1 MNNQLQCTVVTPSL
15 NQGAYLDE
23 ALRSVGVQRPAA
35 LEHLVIDGGS
45 RDGSLDILRRHAAGS
60 RTQLRWVSEPD
71 RGQSHALNKGFLQ
84 ARGEIVGWLNSD
96 DRYLPGCFTAI
107 ARAFAAYP
115 EADVIY
121 GDYNWIDERG
131 RVFRIRREIEFSYFV
146 LLYHRVRY
154 IPTTATFFR
163 RRIFEEGN
171 LLDERLHFAMDY
183 EFFLRLSSRGYG
195 FRHIPVVLA
204 DFRFHRASK
213 SCSMPEKQLQEQEEV
228 MRRYSPILRAQG
240 SPLSR
245 GIVSAVLRSTAAALR
260 YSEKTVRGY
269 YFDRFR
275 KPTAA

>member
-1 MNNQLQCTVVTPSL
+1 MNNQLHCTVVTPSL

-45 RDGSLDILRRHAAGS
+45 RDGSLGILRRHAASG

-96 DRYLPGCFTAI
+96 DRYLPGCFAAI

-146 LLYHRVRY
+146 LLYHRVLY

-204 DFRFHRASK
+204 DFRFHRTSK

-228 MRRYSPILRAQG
+228 MRRYSPIVRAQG

-260 YSEKTVRGY
+260 YSEKMVRGY